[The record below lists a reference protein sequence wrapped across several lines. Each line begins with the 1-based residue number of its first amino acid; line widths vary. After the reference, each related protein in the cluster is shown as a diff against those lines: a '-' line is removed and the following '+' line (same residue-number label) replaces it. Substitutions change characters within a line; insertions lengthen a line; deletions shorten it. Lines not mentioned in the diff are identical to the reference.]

1 LQRGQSQRTESHPAI
16 YLFVDALARRDQVRI
31 VVDGITAA
39 NDLGLTDAVP
49 QHAVVLTDARLKPIQ
64 LGNLTIKIERRAW
77 RDVPTSAGGLGAA
90 C

>member
-1 LQRGQSQRTESHPAI
+1 MQRGQSQRTESHPAI

-31 VVDGITAA
+31 VVDGIMAA

-49 QHAVVLTDARLKPIQ
+49 QRAVVLTDARLKPT
-64 LGNLTIKIERRAW
+64 NLTIKIERRAW

>member
-1 LQRGQSQRTESHPAI
+1 M
-16 YLFVDALARRDQVRI
+16 
-31 VVDGITAA
+31 AA

-49 QHAVVLTDARLKPIQ
+49 QRAVVLTDARLKPIQ